1 MRACAAAAVLNARC
15 PLLHPEVL
23 FFSFFHGSRRDSRDM
38 RMGASTKPLSKKIC
52 QVLHVSFMSG
62 GGGSEGRRGRGE
74 VGEAGFW
81 KGWVKG
87 GQTTRQAG
95 SFSGNVKRCIK
106 MVSKQVAQSSFS
118 HFPSETVV

>member
-62 GGGSEGRRGRGE
+62 GGGSEGRRGRWGGGGWFLERLGE
-74 VGEAGFW
+74 G
-81 KGWVKG
+81 
-87 GQTTRQAG
+87 RPDDQAG
-95 SFSGNVKRCIK
+95 RQLLRECKTMYKDG
-106 MVSKQVAQSSFS
+106 
-118 HFPSETVV
+118 E